1 MVRKSPPE
9 SKDRDADQYPEDG
22 DQGMDVCQ
30 FLLQQKTG
38 YIIHSAND
46 EEPVEGQSNPVHIVP
61 SQQHTDADQCPD
73 NHRSHQGQDGGE
85 GSEDGI
91 EQGTLH
97 PKDKITHIGEK
108 TLDNR
113 HQGNANGICLD
124 DETGL
129 LGQYLL
135 VLLLEGKY
143 LPDRLL
149 KLIIAEEHVVE
160 DEEDHD
166 NVDHKRVDAVS
177 QNL

>member
-1 MVRKSPPE
+1 M
-9 SKDRDADQYPEDG
+9 
-22 DQGMDVCQ
+22 
-30 FLLQQKTG
+30 
-38 YIIHSAND
+38 
-46 EEPVEGQSNPVHIVP
+46 
-61 SQQHTDADQCPD
+61 
-73 NHRSHQGQDGGE
+73 
-85 GSEDGI
+85 
-91 EQGTLH
+91 
-97 PKDKITHIGEK
+97 
-108 TLDNR
+108 
-113 HQGNANGICLD
+113 NGICLD